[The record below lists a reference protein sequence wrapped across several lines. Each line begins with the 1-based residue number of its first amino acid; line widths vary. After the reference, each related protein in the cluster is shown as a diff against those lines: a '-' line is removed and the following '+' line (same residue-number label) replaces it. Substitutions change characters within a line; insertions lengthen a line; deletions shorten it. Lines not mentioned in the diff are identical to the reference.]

1 MKTIIGILLAL
12 FMGCALAVQNSV
24 AFGNRLVST
33 GDSAGKV
40 RDVAGEPD
48 SRTTLET
55 REGGAAGERWE
66 YYARGKTITIWMRG
80 GRVVA
85 IEEVLN

>member
-1 MKTIIGILLAL
+1 MRAMLLVLLLITGTA
-12 FMGCALAVQNSV
+12 AAVQNTV
-24 AFGNRLVST
+24 AFGSRLVST

-40 RDVAGEPD
+40 RQVAGEPD
-48 SRTTLET
+48 ALTVLET
-55 REGGAAGERWE
+55 RNGGAAGERWE
-66 YYARGKTITIWMRG
+66 YYERGKTITIWMRG